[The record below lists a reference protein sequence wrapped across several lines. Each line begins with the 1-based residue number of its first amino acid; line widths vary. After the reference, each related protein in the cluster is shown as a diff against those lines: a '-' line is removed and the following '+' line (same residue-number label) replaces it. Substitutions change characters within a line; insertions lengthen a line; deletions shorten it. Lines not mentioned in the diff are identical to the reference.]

1 MPASAPIHSVGIMTK
16 VLNTP
21 TDTAP
26 AAVRAEALTKTY
38 GSGDAAVRPLQG
50 LSVSFPA
57 GRFTAVMGPSGSG
70 KSTLMH
76 VLAGLD
82 VPDSGEITLATEAG
96 PVSLGGLSEKQL
108 TLVRRGSVGFIFQAY
123 NLIPAMTAEENIL
136 LPVSLGGRG
145 RVDTSFFHQMVERL
159 GLTERLR
166 HRPFELSGGQQQR
179 VAVARAL
186 VSRPSVVFADEP
198 TGNLDQATGAEVLD
212 LLRTA
217 VDEFGQTVIMVT
229 HDAAAAAQAES
240 TVLLSDGRVMRTLH
254 RPSAEQLAA
263 AMLNAG
269 SDDAAPGPA
278 ASRAAAAGSDTAASG
293 AAADGGVS

>member
-1 MPASAPIHSVGIMTK
+1 MTK

-21 TDTAP
+21 ADAAP

-38 GSGDAAVRPLQG
+38 GSGDAAVRPLQE
-50 LSVSFPA
+50 LSISFPE

-82 VPDSGEITLATEAG
+82 VPDSGEVTLATDRG
-96 PVSLGGLSEKQL
+96 PVSLGGLTEKQL
-108 TLVRRGSVGFIFQAY
+108 TLVRRGSIGFIFQAY

-136 LPVSLGGRG
+136 LPSSLGGRG
-145 RVDTSFFHQMVERL
+145 RVDTVFFHQVVERL
-159 GLTERLR
+159 GLADRLH

-186 VSRPSVVFADEP
+186 AARPSVVFADEP
-198 TGNLDQATGAEVLD
+198 TGNLDQTAGAEVLG

-217 VDEFGQTVIMVT
+217 VDEFSQTVIMVT
-229 HDAAAAAQAES
+229 HDAAAAAQADS
-240 TVLLSDGRVMRTLH
+240 TVLLSDGRVMQTLH

-263 AMLNAG
+263 AMLQAG
-269 SDDAAPGPA
+269 SAAE
-278 ASRAAAAGSDTAASG
+278 GS
-293 AAADGGVS
+293 VY

>member
-1 MPASAPIHSVGIMTK
+1 MRT
-16 VLNTP
+16 
-21 TDTAP
+21 TDTPPDSAA
-26 AAVRAEALTKTY
+26 AAVHATALTKTY
-38 GSGDAAVRPLQG
+38 GSGDAAVRPLQD
-50 LSVSFPA
+50 LSISFPA

-82 VPDSGEITLATEAG
+82 VPDTGEITLATEQG
-96 PVSLGGLSEKQL
+96 PVSLSGLNEKQL
-108 TLVRRGSVGFIFQAY
+108 TLVRRSSIGFIFQAY
-123 NLIPAMTAEENIL
+123 NLIPAMSAEENIL
-136 LPVSLGGRG
+136 LPASLGGSR
-145 RVDTSFFHQMVERL
+145 RIDTAFFRQVVERL
-159 GLTERLR
+159 GLSDRLH

-229 HDAAAAAQAES
+229 HDPAAAAQADS
-240 TVLLSDGRVMRTLH
+240 TVLLADGRVMETLH

-263 AMLNAG
+263 VMIHAG
-269 SDDAAPGPA
+269 NPASAPGPA
-278 ASRAAAAGSDTAASG
+278 RT
-293 AAADGGVS
+293 ADGGVY

>member
-1 MPASAPIHSVGIMTK
+1 MTPAHPPTEAASA
-16 VLNTP
+16 
-21 TDTAP
+21 
-26 AAVRAEALTKTY
+26 AAVSATALSKTY
-38 GSGDAAVRPLQG
+38 GSGGAAVRPLQD
-50 LSVSFPA
+50 LTITFPA

-82 VPDSGEITLATEAG
+82 VPDSGDVTLATERG
-96 PVSLGGLSEKQL
+96 PVSLSGLNEKQL
-108 TLVRRGSVGFIFQAY
+108 TLMRRDSVGFIFQAY

-136 LPVSLGGRG
+136 LPSLLGGGSRID
-145 RVDTSFFHQMVERL
+145 RPFFHQVVERL
-159 GLTERLR
+159 GLSDRLH

-198 TGNLDQATGAEVLD
+198 TGNLDQASGAEVLD

-229 HDAAAAAQAES
+229 HDAAAAAQADS
-240 TVLLSDGRVMRTLH
+240 TVLLADGRVVETLQ

-263 AMLNAG
+263 AMLHAG
-269 SDDAAPGPA
+269 SGL
-278 ASRAAAAGSDTAASG
+278 SASG
-293 AAADGGVS
+293 TASSAHAGVH

>member
-1 MPASAPIHSVGIMTK
+1 MMRTA
-16 VLNTP
+16 NTP
-21 TDTAP
+21 SEAPTAI
-26 AAVRAEALTKTY
+26 AVRAEALTKTY
-38 GSGDAAVRPLQG
+38 GSGDAAVRPLQN
-50 LSVSFPA
+50 LSIGFPS

-82 VPDSGEITLATEAG
+82 IPDSGEITLATGRG
-96 PVSLGGLSEKQL
+96 PVSFSGLNEKQL
-108 TLVRRGSVGFIFQAY
+108 TLLRRSSVGFIFQAY
-123 NLIPAMTAEENIL
+123 NLIPAMTAEENIV
-136 LPVSLGGRG
+136 LPASLGGG
-145 RVDTSFFHQMVERL
+145 STIDTAFFRQVVERL
-159 GLTERLR
+159 GLSERLH

-229 HDAAAAAQAES
+229 HDAAAAAQADS
-240 TVLLSDGRVMRTLH
+240 TVLLADGRVMETLH

-263 AMLNAG
+263 AMLHAG
-269 SDDAAPGPA
+269 S
-278 ASRAAAAGSDTAASG
+278 AAAAPVTARAI
-293 AAADGGVS
+293 DGGMS

>member
-1 MPASAPIHSVGIMTK
+1 MSTRLPLNSVDIMTK

-21 TDTAP
+21 PEAAP
-26 AAVRAEALTKTY
+26 AAVRAQALTKTY
-38 GSGDAAVRPLQG
+38 GAGDAAVRPLQNI
-50 LSVSFPA
+50 SISFPA

-82 VPDSGEITLATEAG
+82 VPDSGEITLATDRG
-96 PVSLGGLSEKQL
+96 PVSLTGLSEKQL
-108 TLVRRGSVGFIFQAY
+108 TLVRRRSVGFIFQAY

-136 LPVSLGGRG
+136 LPSTLGGHG
-145 RVDTSFFHQMVERL
+145 RVSRAFFTQVVERL
-159 GLTERLR
+159 GLADRLH

-186 VSRPSVVFADEP
+186 VSQPSVVFADEP
-198 TGNLDQATGAEVLD
+198 TGNLDQTSGAEVLS

-229 HDAAAAAQAES
+229 HDAAAAAQADS
-240 TVLLSDGRVMRTLH
+240 TVLLSDGRVLQTLH
-254 RPSAEQLAA
+254 RPSAEALAA
-263 AMLNAG
+263 AMLQAG
-269 SDDAAPGPA
+269 SAAEGS
-278 ASRAAAAGSDTAASG
+278 AS
-293 AAADGGVS
+293 

>member
-1 MPASAPIHSVGIMTK
+1 MIRRTD
-16 VLNTP
+16 TP
-21 TDTAP
+21 TDSAP
-26 AAVRAEALTKTY
+26 AAVRAAALTKTY
-38 GSGDAAVRPLQG
+38 GSGDAAVQPLQD
-50 LSVSFPA
+50 LSISFPA

-82 VPDSGEITLATEAG
+82 VPDAGEITLTTERG
-96 PVSLGGLSEKQL
+96 PVSLSGLNEKQL
-108 TLVRRGSVGFIFQAY
+108 TLVRRSSIGFIFQAY

-136 LPVSLGGRG
+136 LPSSLGGRG
-145 RVDTSFFHQMVERL
+145 RIDKAFFRQVVERL
-159 GLTERLR
+159 GLSDRLH

-229 HDAAAAAQAES
+229 HDAAAAAQADS
-240 TVLLSDGRVMRTLH
+240 TVLLADGRVMETLH
-254 RPSAEQLAA
+254 HPSAEQLAA
-263 AMLNAG
+263 AMVHAG
-269 SDDAAPGPA
+269 SPAPAPGSA
-278 ASRAAAAGSDTAASG
+278 RS
-293 AAADGGVS
+293 ADGGVH